1 MQIWLAFRQ
10 LDRRRN
16 PVSCA
21 IYALHYRSVYP
32 LVAQA
37 SVHAH
42 ALISNPLHLVV
53 RFMPS
58 HTSGADPVAFAPAAG
73 RPKPLA
79 HVAVALIARLVLR
92 APGPRLVLGAI
103 AMLALLGSILAE
115 ESALKIGWS
124 LLLARQGIDAAE
136 GTLGLSM
143 VLGVIAS
150 RGLVRLPRR
159 RRKAELGEDD
169 LARATA
175 RLPYQDNASAGLVR
189 LGDKRILFSD
199 CGEGFIMYARQGRS
213 LVALFDPVG
222 PKHLWPSL
230 VDKFIAEAR
239 RTRSRP
245 VFYQV
250 SAEFLPI
257 TVEMRL
263 QALKLGE
270 QAVVDLTRFTLA
282 GGDWLKLRRSINRA
296 ERDGLSFDLVPADA
310 VSSILDE
317 LQTVSDTW
325 LSAHNAGEKGFSLG
339 TFERGYVASGPVAVI
354 RLEGR
359 LVAFATLMTTS
370 SNGDAFIDLM
380 RHVPG
385 VHRGM
390 MDLLFVKIMEALKAE
405 GFRTLN
411 LGMAPLAGLSGHR
424 RAPAWNHVARQIF
437 DHGERFYNFRGVR
450 AFKEKFDP
458 EWQPRYIAVAG
469 QGLPILSLIDVT
481 LLIGGGL
488 KGLVRK

>member
-1 MQIWLAFRQ
+1 M
-10 LDRRRN
+10 
-16 PVSCA
+16 
-21 IYALHYRSVYP
+21 
-32 LVAQA
+32 A
-37 SVHAH
+37 SSLSDAE
-42 ALISNPLHLVV
+42 A
-53 RFMPS
+53 
-58 HTSGADPVAFAPAAG
+58 AAPAPSSG
-73 RPKPLA
+73 RTKPLS
-79 HVAVALIARLVLR
+79 VVALSLIPKLVLR
-92 APGPRLVLGAI
+92 APRTGMVLGAL
-103 AMLALLGSILAE
+103 AMLALLGPVLVE
-115 ESALKIGWS
+115 ENLLKFGWG
-124 LLLARQGIDAAE
+124 LVLARHGIDATE

-150 RGLVRLPRR
+150 RGLVRSPRR
-159 RRKAELGEDD
+159 KREEEDD
-169 LARATA
+169 AADDVARATA
-175 RLPYQDNASAGLVR
+175 LLPQQENASAGLVR

-199 CGEGFIMYARQGRS
+199 CGQGFIMYARQGRS

-222 PKHLWPSL
+222 PKHLWASL
-230 VDKFIAEAR
+230 VEKFIAEAR

-250 SAEFLPI
+250 SADFLP
-257 TVEMRL
+257 VAVDMRL

-270 QAVVDLTRFTLA
+270 QAVVDLTAFTLA

-296 ERDGLSFDLVPADA
+296 ERDGLAFELLAQEAVPS
-310 VSSILDE
+310 VLDE
-317 LQTVSDTW
+317 LETVSDTW
-325 LSAHNAGEKGFSLG
+325 LSAHKAGEKGFSLG
-339 TFERGYVASGPVAVI
+339 TFDRAYVAAGPVAVI
-354 RLEGR
+354 RLDGQI
-359 LVAFATLMTTS
+359 VAFASLMTAS

-390 MDLLFVKIMEALKAE
+390 MDLLFVKIMEALMGQ

-424 RAPAWNHVARQIF
+424 RAPAWNHVARQVF
-437 DHGERFYNFRGVR
+437 EHGERFYNFRGVR

-458 EWQPRYIAVAG
+458 DWQPRYLAVAG

-488 KGLVRK
+488 KSLLRK